1 VSETLNSINLNE
13 TIEALIFA
21 SEKPISINHLLEIM
35 NMEPIEKENKIEQAL
50 LNEAS
55 STNNENSSE
64 NETSDELS
72 FDQVVRSDS
81 IENENLNDPEQ
92 EPEETSLHHITA
104 NNTAN
109 ADDVNKEI
117 HSYKFTQND
126 ILSAIEHIKLKYNYS
141 PISPINLMEI
151 GDGYQLRTSPEY
163 GKWIRLLQISKP
175 VKLTKAALETLA
187 VLAYKQPIT
196 KPEIDV
202 IRGVDS
208 GYTMRFL
215 LEKKLARILGKK
227 DIPGKPLLYGT
238 SNEFLSL
245 FSLKNLSALPT
256 LREFRELTE
265 KHAAKVSE
273 LFNEPTIKEIKAQG
287 TILDTFALEDENNI
301 AEIDQALMESRKAK
315 SIDNILNNAIFKEP
329 GDGEEAQNKSDPEE
343 GMPENQ
349 TNFEPPLYSDNED
362 FNEGFNENFN
372 DDSQLMNE
380 EISENFTDQ
389 TENLSPDLYE
399 SQPFEMENNEI

>member
-1 VSETLNSINLNE
+1 
-13 TIEALIFA
+13 
-21 SEKPISINHLLEIM
+21 
-35 NMEPIEKENKIEQAL
+35 
-50 LNEAS
+50 
-55 STNNENSSE
+55 
-64 NETSDELS
+64 
-72 FDQVVRSDS
+72 
-81 IENENLNDPEQ
+81 
-92 EPEETSLHHITA
+92 
-104 NNTAN
+104 
-109 ADDVNKEI
+109 
-117 HSYKFTQND
+117 
-126 ILSAIEHIKLKYNYS
+126 
-141 PISPINLMEI
+141 
-151 GDGYQLRTSPEY
+151 
-163 GKWIRLLQISKP
+163 
-175 VKLTKAALETLA
+175 
-187 VLAYKQPIT
+187 
-196 KPEIDV
+196 
-202 IRGVDS
+202 
-208 GYTMRFL
+208 MRFL